1 MSMNYT
7 IPKDPNLLLSY
18 VKMMLRDRFSSFE
31 EFCAVND
38 ADMTEITE
46 KLGAIGYT
54 YDEELNQF
62 K

>member
-7 IPKDPNLLLSY
+7 IPKDPNMLLSY
-18 VKMMLRDRFSSFE
+18 VNMMLRDRFSSLE
-31 EFCAVND
+31 DFCAVND
-38 ADMTEITE
+38 ADITEITD

-54 YDEELNQF
+54 YSEELNQF

>member
-7 IPKDPNLLLSY
+7 IPKDPNMLLSY
-18 VKMMLRDRFSSFE
+18 VNMMLRDRFSSLE
-31 EFCAVND
+31 DFCAVND
-38 ADMTEITE
+38 ADVNEITD

-54 YDEELNQF
+54 YSEELNQF

>member
-1 MSMNYT
+1 MSMSYN
-7 IPKDPNLLLSY
+7 IPNDPNMLLSY
-18 VKMMLRDRFSSFE
+18 VNMMLRDRYSSLE
-31 EFCAVND
+31 EFCSAND
-38 ADMTEITE
+38 ADMTGITD

>member
-1 MSMNYT
+1 MSMSYK
-7 IPKDPNLLLSY
+7 IPGDPNMLLSY
-18 VKMMLRDRFSSFE
+18 VNMMLRDRFSSFE

>member
-7 IPKDPNLLLSY
+7 IPKDPNMLLSY
-18 VKMMLRDRFSSFE
+18 VNMMLRDRFSSFE

-38 ADMTEITE
+38 ADMTESTE

-54 YDEELNQF
+54 YDEELTQF

>member
-7 IPKDPNLLLSY
+7 IPKDPNMLLSY
-18 VKMMLRDRFSSFE
+18 VNMMLRDRYSSLE
-31 EFCAVND
+31 EFCAAND
-38 ADMTEITE
+38 TDMTGITE

>member
-7 IPKDPNLLLSY
+7 IPKDPNMLLSY
-18 VKMMLRDRFSSFE
+18 VNMMLRDRYSSLE
-31 EFCAVND
+31 EFCAANG
-38 ADMTEITE
+38 ADMTGITE